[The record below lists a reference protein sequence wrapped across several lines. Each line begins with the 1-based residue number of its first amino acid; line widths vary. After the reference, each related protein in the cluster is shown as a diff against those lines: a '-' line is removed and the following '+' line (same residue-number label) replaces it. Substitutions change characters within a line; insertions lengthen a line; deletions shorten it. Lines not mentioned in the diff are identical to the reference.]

1 MKALNG
7 RAIIIIQT
15 NTNKDKHTMFRQVS
29 LISVL
34 ALASCGKSDDTA
46 DTSVPQNQE
55 ARGKIA
61 GIVEDSAGLPL
72 VGVLVSVQGISVST
86 SETGAF
92 VIPDVEPSPRAL
104 VSFTKSGYA
113 KNYSYVA
120 LSSFETANT
129 NATLLEI
136 TGATTVQ
143 SDVSSV
149 VEIEGTTVSFAA
161 NSFIT
166 SVGDVYSGE
175 VRVEVT
181 NLDPNSDDAIG
192 APGDLSAISFT
203 DSDTTKSAVT
213 PSQLV
218 SYGMVDVT
226 LFGEDDE
233 VLNVS
238 DSSPADV
245 EIGISNGEL
254 PELYQMTDGD
264 SQVAWSFIP
273 EYGKWVEEGD
283 GTVVERDGELF
294 FQFQATHFSWWNCDQ
309 GFVPSCASGRVVDV
323 VDFPIRGAQVA
334 CRGGQTTS
342 IVTTDVDGYYVCDIM
357 VGDTVNFGASTFV
370 GGRNWTNGLSQFMD
384 GEGTDATTCEP
395 IPTIK
400 IDVCRIAGA
409 VNVQNVN
416 AVTEEDSVAVNG
428 DGITAV
434 FWEPPGDP
442 VFCENPWDAIDE
454 GDCWVGTTGDIQ
466 QSFPDSAIPGIP
478 ETAQSVGTWL
488 EIYDNSTNAY
498 RLNRNYQQGLPVYVN
513 EDNEKPELEA
523 GSELDISAAGDYDSY
538 FGEWDIS
545 RFATIPEAA
554 EFEDNSGIQQLNGTQ
569 RIDIR
574 NPSELTVARVM
585 VEDSIA
591 ICRADEHGFTV
602 DTSGLNNGFGGMDIM
617 NVESELLAGPDGLPI
632 RVQLFSGES
641 LPVDVEQ

>member
-1 MKALNG
+1 
-7 RAIIIIQT
+7 
-15 NTNKDKHTMFRQVS
+15 MFRQAS

-34 ALASCGKSDDTA
+34 ALISCGKSDDTT
-46 DTSVPQNQE
+46 DTSVTLTQE
-55 ARGKIA
+55 AHGKIA
-61 GIVEDSAGLPL
+61 GVVTDASGLPL

-86 SETGAF
+86 NETGAF
-92 VIPDVEPSPRAL
+92 VVPDVQPSPRAL

-120 LSSFETANT
+120 LESFETANT
-129 NATLLEI
+129 NATLLEV
-136 TGATTVQ
+136 TGTRTIQ
-143 SDVSSV
+143 SNVASE
-149 VEIEGTTVSFAA
+149 VEVEGTTISFTA
-161 NSFIT
+161 NSFLT
-166 SVGDVYSGE
+166 SEGDAYSGE

-181 NLDPNSDDAIG
+181 NLDPHSEDALG

-203 DSDTTKSAVT
+203 DSDTTKSATT

-254 PELYQMTDGD
+254 PELYQLGDGD

-309 GFVPSCASGRVVDV
+309 GFVPSCAAGRVVDV

-334 CRGGQTTS
+334 CRGEQTTS
-342 IVTTDVDGYYVCDIM
+342 IVTTDDNGYYVCDIM
-357 VGDTVNFGASTFV
+357 VGDTVAFGASTFV
-370 GGRNWTNGLSQFMD
+370 GERIWRNGLSQFMD

-400 IDVCRIAGA
+400 IDVCRIAGS
-409 VNVQNVN
+409 VNVQNVS
-416 AVTEEDSVAVNG
+416 AVTEEDTVAVNG

-454 GDCWVGTTGDIQ
+454 GECWLGTTGDIQ
-466 QSFPDSAIPGIP
+466 QSYPDSAIPGIP

-545 RFATIPEAA
+545 RFAVIPEAA
-554 EFEDNSGIQQLNGTQ
+554 GFEDNSGIQQLNGTQ

-591 ICRADEHGFTV
+591 ICRADEYGFTV
-602 DTSGLNNGFGGMDIM
+602 DTSGLNSGFGGMDIM

-641 LPVDVEQ
+641 LPVDVER

>member
-1 MKALNG
+1 
-7 RAIIIIQT
+7 
-15 NTNKDKHTMFRQVS
+15 
-29 LISVL
+29 
-34 ALASCGKSDDTA
+34 
-46 DTSVPQNQE
+46 
-55 ARGKIA
+55 
-61 GIVEDSAGLPL
+61 LPL

-92 VIPDVEPSPRAL
+92 VITHVEPSPRAL

-233 VLNVS
+233 VLNVA
-238 DSSPADV
+238 DSSPASV
-245 EIGISNGEL
+245 EISITNGDL
-254 PELYQMTDGD
+254 PETYRMSDGD

-342 IVTTDVDGYYVCDIM
+342 IVTTDDNGYYVCDIM

-488 EIYDNSTNAY
+488 EVYDNSTNAY
-498 RLNRNYQQGLPVYVN
+498 RLDRSYQQGLPVYVN

>member
-1 MKALNG
+1 
-7 RAIIIIQT
+7 
-15 NTNKDKHTMFRQVS
+15 MFRQVS

-233 VLNVS
+233 VLNVA
-238 DSSPADV
+238 DSSPASV
-245 EIGISNGEL
+245 EISITNGDL
-254 PELYQMTDGD
+254 PETYRMSDGD

-342 IVTTDVDGYYVCDIM
+342 IVTTDDNGYYVCDIM

-488 EIYDNSTNAY
+488 EVYDNSTNAY
-498 RLNRNYQQGLPVYVN
+498 RLDRSYQQGLPVYVN

>member
-1 MKALNG
+1 MKALNS

-15 NTNKDKHTMFRQVS
+15 NTNKDKYTMLRQVS

-34 ALASCGKSDDTA
+34 ALVSCGKSDDTT
-46 DTSVPQNQE
+46 DTSVPLTQE
-55 ARGKIA
+55 VHGKIA
-61 GIVEDSAGLPL
+61 GVVTDSAGLPL

-92 VIPDVEPSPRAL
+92 VIPDVDPSPRAL
-104 VSFTKSGYA
+104 VSFVKSGYA
-113 KNYSYVA
+113 KNYSYVT
-120 LSSFETANT
+120 LDSFETANT
-129 NATLLEI
+129 NATLLEV
-136 TGATTVQ
+136 TGTRTIQ
-143 SDVSSV
+143 SNVASE
-149 VEIEGTTVSFAA
+149 VEVEGTTISFAA
-161 NSFIT
+161 NSFLT
-166 SVGDVYSGE
+166 SEGDAYSGE

-233 VLNVS
+233 VLNVA

-245 EIGISNGEL
+245 EISITNGEL

-264 SQVAWSFIP
+264 NQTAWSFIP

-283 GTVVERDGELF
+283 GAVVERDGELF

-334 CRGGQTTS
+334 CRGGQSTS
-342 IVTTDVDGYYVCDIM
+342 IVTTDDNGYYVCSIM

-370 GGRNWTNGLSQFMD
+370 GGRTWANGLSQFMD
-384 GEGTDATTCEP
+384 GEGSDASTCEP

-400 IDVCRIAGA
+400 IDVCRIAGS

-416 AVTEEDSVAVNG
+416 AVTEEDAVAVNG

-488 EIYDNSTNAY
+488 EVYDNSTNAY
-498 RLNRNYQQGLPVYVN
+498 RLDRSYQQGLPVYVN
-513 EDNEKPELEA
+513 ESNEKPELEA
-523 GSELDISAAGDYDSY
+523 GSLLDISAAGDYDSY

-545 RFATIPEAA
+545 GFAIVPEPA
-554 EFEDNSGIQQLNGTQ
+554 EFEDNSGIQQLNGSQ

-574 NPSELTVARVM
+574 NSSELTVATVL

-591 ICRADEHGFTV
+591 ICRADEYGFTL
-602 DTSGLNNGFGGMDIM
+602 DSSELNSGFGGMDIM